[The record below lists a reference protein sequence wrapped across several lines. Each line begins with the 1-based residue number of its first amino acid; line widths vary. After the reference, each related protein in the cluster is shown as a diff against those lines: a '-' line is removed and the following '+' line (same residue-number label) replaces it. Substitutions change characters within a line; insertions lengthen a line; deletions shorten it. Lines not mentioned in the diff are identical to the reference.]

1 MLNLKFTEVIKS
13 KLSTTKKSSLMPLL
27 LAVMVSPVAALAN
40 SPSTSVADSAEVKLA
55 LGIVHKYRELR
66 ADCRSLPDEQK
77 SMCFYRLKIGNWDYR
92 EAKLILA
99 KHKLI

>member
-1 MLNLKFTEVIKS
+1 MLKQT
-13 KLSTTKKSSLMPLL
+13 LSELSRLRPFICRGLLGAALL
-27 LAVMVSPVAALAN
+27 LAVAAVQAGVQM
-40 SPSTSVADSAEVKLA
+40 PATSAEGRAEVKLA

-66 ADCRSLPDEQK
+66 ADCRALPDEQK
-77 SMCFYRLKIGNWDYR
+77 AMCFYRLKIGNWDYK

>member
-1 MLNLKFTEVIKS
+1 MRKETLSGMGKLKPFTSRGV
-13 KLSTTKKSSLMPLL
+13 LGVLL
-27 LAVMVSPVAALAN
+27 LATTSLQAGMLVPA
-40 SPSTSVADSAEVKLA
+40 TSVDGSAEVKLA

-66 ADCRSLPDEQK
+66 ADCRALPDEQK
-77 SMCFYRLKIGNWDYR
+77 AMCFYRLKIGSWDYK